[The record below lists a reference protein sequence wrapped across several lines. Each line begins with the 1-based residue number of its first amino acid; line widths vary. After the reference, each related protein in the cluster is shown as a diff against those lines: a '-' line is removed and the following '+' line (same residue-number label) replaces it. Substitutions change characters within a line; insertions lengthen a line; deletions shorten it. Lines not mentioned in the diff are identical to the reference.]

1 MSFNCINTPASQP
14 LIRIQYQQTID
25 QIIQFLTGPFS
36 FELPLLEGRIIDE
49 LTFAKIENKHS

>member
-1 MSFNCINTPASQP
+1 MSFNCIHTPTSQP
-14 LIRIQYQQTID
+14 LLRIQYQQTVD
-25 QIIQFLTGPFS
+25 QIVQFLTSPFS